1 MSAKEKMQAIATNI
15 SDKTKEYAPII
26 KEKIIIAYHKTKDF
40 TSNVMVPKIK
50 EGADHIKEKIEDWQK
65 NKAAK
70 TTSKTDTVN
79 TAPNTTTTNTTVPPT
94 TTASATQP
102 TQPTQPTQAHH
113 NQTEHKKHQNHL

>member
-40 TSNVMVPKIK
+40 TTNVLVPKIK

-70 TTSKTDTVN
+70 TASKTDTVN
-79 TAPNTTTTNTTVPPT
+79 TAPNTTTTTTNTTVPPT
-94 TTASATQP
+94 STTSA
-102 TQPTQPTQAHH
+102 TQPTQAHH
-113 NQTEHKKHQNHL
+113 TQTEHKKHQNHL